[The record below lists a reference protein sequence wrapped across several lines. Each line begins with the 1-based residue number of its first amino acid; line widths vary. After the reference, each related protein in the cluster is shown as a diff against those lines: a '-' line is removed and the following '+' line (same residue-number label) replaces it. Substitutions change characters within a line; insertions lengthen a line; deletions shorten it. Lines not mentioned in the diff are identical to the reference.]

1 MCLWQIL
8 IFDSVQNTVSFKNK
22 ALIECGNA
30 ALKKDVNTNVY
41 GFNQITV
48 ATSGFMILGL
58 PWISK

>member
-8 IFDSVQNTVSFKNK
+8 TFDTVQNTMPFKNK

-30 ALKKDVNTNVY
+30 ALKKDVKTNVY

-48 ATSGFMILGL
+48 ATSGFMIFGL
-58 PWISK
+58 P

>member
-22 ALIECGNA
+22 SLIECGNA

-48 ATSGFMILGL
+48 ATF
-58 PWISK
+58 